1 MSSWNDCVFSDLCS
15 PCSSGCWTATPSS
28 PPSQRSASGMTAA
41 PRFTV
46 HRSEPPEPWNSSTS
60 PAQMQ
65 TPHKESESSFFCVL
79 QSVILHCSVNGRNC
93 FGKLNS
99 LFQMLPGTL
108 MPFQMSTFIC
118 CSPCL
123 IKQSSTPKPSSPII
137 NWIKVSPFIT
147 HPPLFHLSHAA
158 SRHKDRTQKSIVS
171 SFFTEPTSWL
181 TEWLETKQ
189 RSF

>member
-1 MSSWNDCVFSDLCS
+1 MIVCS
-15 PCSSGCWTATPSS
+15 VISARLAALVAEQRLHHRLRPREVRREWQQLRGSQFTAQSRQSPETPLHHLLRCRR
-28 PPSQRSASGMTAA
+28 PTKRV
-41 PRFTV
+41 RV
-46 HRSEPPEPWNSSTS
+46 H
-60 PAQMQ
+60 
-65 TPHKESESSFFCVL
+65 FFCVL

-123 IKQSSTPKPSSPII
+123 VKQSSTPKPSSPII